1 MIAHILLIA
10 FVIIIIEL
18 LILSGFLK
26 KFNYFSFLTKEIIK
40 IISLKKKSDTWK
52 EKMLLNYSKLL
63 ALNSLKILGIFF
75 LVILIYFLF
84 DRLNVY
90 FSNHFFSIYGIF
102 EVTLFAI
109 VYLLLRKFIY
119 EKL

>member
-1 MIAHILLIA
+1 VIAHTLLIV

-18 LILSGFLK
+18 LIFSGFFK
-26 KFNYFSFLTKEIIK
+26 KFNYFSFLIKEIVK
-40 IISLKKKSDTWK
+40 TISFKKKSDSWK

-63 ALNSLKILGIFF
+63 ALNSFKILGIFF

-102 EVTLFAI
+102 EAILIAI
-109 VYLLLRKFIY
+109 VYLLLIKFTY

>member
-1 MIAHILLIA
+1 VIAHILLIA

-18 LILSGFLK
+18 LILSGFFK
-26 KFNYFSFLTKEIIK
+26 KFNYFSFLIKEIVK
-40 IISLKKKSDTWK
+40 IISLKKKSDSWK

-63 ALNSLKILGIFF
+63 ALNSLKILGIIF

-90 FSNHFFSIYGIF
+90 FSNHFLSIYGIF
-102 EVTLFAI
+102 EATLFAI
-109 VYLLLRKFIY
+109 GYLLLRKFIY